1 MHVFRYLA
9 SGDSTISLSYAF
21 RIGASTVSEIINET
35 CDLLWECLREL
46 VLKAPSTDEDW
57 LRISNEF
64 CDHWQPP
71 NCIGAID
78 GKHILIQAPAKSGST
93 FYNYYSFIVLLAVCD
108 AHYKFLMVDIGSEG
122 RHSDGGIFKNSSMGR
137 LLAGGSLRLPEP
149 SGLVDGTPMSY
160 YLVADEAF
168 PLTTFMMRPYPGK
181 FLTQYK
187 RIFNYR
193 ICRGRRL
200 IENTFGILASRWRIF
215 RKPIISKLS
224 TAEHI
229 IKATVCLHNWLM
241 IQQLNN
247 KDETQNFIN
256 KNLIDSEDVGGN
268 LHEGEWRQEVS
279 NGNFQNIERLC
290 SNMYTRNAH
299 EM

>member
-78 GKHILIQAPAKSGST
+78 
-93 FYNYYSFIVLLAVCD
+93 
-108 AHYKFLMVDIGSEG
+108 
-122 RHSDGGIFKNSSMGR
+122 
-137 LLAGGSLRLPEP
+137 
-149 SGLVDGTPMSY
+149 
-160 YLVADEAF
+160 DEAF